1 MQDVAQEPQSP
12 SPSLDGAPR
21 TDPRRGRKKKK
32 VKRTRSA
39 LRNEIFNLPNILTM
53 GRVAIIP
60 AVMWMM
66 EASSTAVAGPWTARW
81 AVFWATT
88 LFSVASITDF
98 LDGWLARNLNL
109 QSAFGKFL
117 DPLADKLLVLACL
130 VELVALDRTPAWL
143 AILLLSREVAIT
155 GLRAI
160 AADEGFELPS
170 DRWGKWKTALQMVG
184 LIGLMLHFPMHADFW
199 ILSGTVD
206 FHRVGLALLTLS
218 MLFSVGSAAGYMANF
233 ARQTFARHS
242 ATSPAAA
249 EL

>member
-1 MQDVAQEPQSP
+1 MQDVASEQPAETALQRPE
-12 SPSLDGAPR
+12 
-21 TDPRRGRKKKK
+21 PRRARKKKK
-32 VKRTRSA
+32 ARRPRSA

-66 EASSTAVAGPWTARW
+66 EVSSTTTAGPWTARW

-160 AADEGFELPS
+160 AAEEGFELPS

-199 ILSGTVD
+199 LLSGTVD

-218 MLFSVGSAAGYMANF
+218 MLFSVGSAAGYMVNF
-233 ARQTFARHS
+233 ARQTFARHRVG
-242 ATSPAAA
+242 APPAAA
-249 EL
+249 